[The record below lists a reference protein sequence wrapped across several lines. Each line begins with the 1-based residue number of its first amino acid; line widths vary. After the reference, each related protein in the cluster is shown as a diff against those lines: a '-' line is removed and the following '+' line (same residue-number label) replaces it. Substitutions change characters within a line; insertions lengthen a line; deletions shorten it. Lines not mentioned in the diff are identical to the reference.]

1 LAVIRSGFRLPLI
14 LVGVTVTGT
23 TPEAFAAAIAARIDA
38 DRHQLAARWLERL
51 TALIPVPPD
60 DVFPTEALLD
70 HVPNLI
76 QEVAKYISSD
86 ERNLAGSSFVV
97 AKARELGALRHE
109 QHASVHQLLREYELL
124 RSILETF
131 VEEQARQLGL
141 DPPLEEVLRCVRKIN
156 QAVALLTQTTVDTF
170 VERYTATIEDQTR
183 QLERFNRMVSRELR
197 QPLGA
202 LQTAAALLRHT
213 EGDADADRRRRL
225 LGAVERNITR
235 LIDLVQT
242 ITKVTGLNVPDDTKP
257 GVQRVSLSTIAAE
270 AARQLR
276 EMSRAREVDVVI
288 ASDLPNVTVDVGRVE
303 LMLSNLL
310 SNAIKY
316 ADPSKARRFVEV
328 SLAAL
333 DDSTCTFHVRDN
345 GLGMTAEQ
353 VQQVF
358 TPFFRAHAARDAELG
373 VEGLGLGL
381 SIVRDCADA
390 IGAAIHLHSSPSEGT
405 TFVVTMPVGIS
416 SRTDVR

>member
-1 LAVIRSGFRLPLI
+1 M
-14 LVGVTVTGT
+14 TGT

-38 DRHQLAARWLERL
+38 DRHQLAERWLERL
-51 TALIPVPPD
+51 AALIPVAPD

-76 QEVAKYISSD
+76 QEVAKYISTD

-183 QLERFNRMVSRELR
+183 QLERFNRMVSHELR
-197 QPLGA
+197 QPLGV
-202 LQTAAALLRHT
+202 LQTAAALLRQT

-225 LGAVERNITR
+225 IGAVERSITR
-235 LIDLVQT
+235 LIDLVHT

-257 GVQRVSLSTIAAE
+257 GVQRVSLSTIAGE

-276 EMSRAREVDVVI
+276 EMSGAREVDVLI
-288 ASDLPNVTVDVGRVE
+288 APDLPNVTVDVGRLE

-316 ADPSKARRFVEV
+316 ADPSKAHRFVEV
-328 SLAAL
+328 SLVGL
-333 DDSTCTFHVRDN
+333 NDSTCTFQVRDN
-345 GLGMTAEQ
+345 GLGMTADQ

-358 TPFFRAHAARDAELG
+358 TPFFRAHAARDTELG

-390 IGAAIHLHSSPSEGT
+390 IGASIHLHSSPNEGT
-405 TFVVTMPVGIS
+405 TFAVTMPVGSS
-416 SRTDVR
+416 SRTDLR